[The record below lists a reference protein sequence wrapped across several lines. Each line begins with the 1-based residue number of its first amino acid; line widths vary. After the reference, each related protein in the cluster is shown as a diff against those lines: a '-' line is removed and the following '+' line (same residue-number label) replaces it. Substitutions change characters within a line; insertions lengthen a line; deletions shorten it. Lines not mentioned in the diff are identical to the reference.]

1 MSVRQGLNGWNL
13 GLRFWLLALLMPGVV
28 ALLLYDSWEDYW
40 ATRALTE
47 SVYDGALLEPAKILE
62 TSVEFN
68 QDGTL
73 RIDPPFYAQVMLESR
88 PGNRKYFKVEEIT
101 PAIPAL
107 AGAVVNGLKTQTL
120 LGMEGLPR
128 PKNLAE
134 HEGMPVFYDGF
145 FRNDTLRM
153 VAIWRDLYHEGVHK
167 QIVVMV
173 GESLD
178 MRLRTQQEALR
189 ESLFRNLRMLALSV
203 LLVWCSVAIALWP
216 LNALRHEI
224 RNREHDDLSPLDPYA
239 VPREVMPLVR
249 SVNYHIDL
257 YRQVLQKQARFLA
270 DASHQLR
277 TPLAIIQTQVQY
289 ARREPDLQRVRESLS
304 AINKQLGQ
312 ATRLTEQ
319 LLSLAHATQTSA
331 TEAAPVDLRALAKEM
346 VLQYVPLAR
355 ERSQD
360 LGWRTVEGLLDADSP
375 VTVLVNDAEVHEAL
389 SNLLHNAISHA
400 GPHSRITV
408 SADHNA
414 THGWVSVSDDGIGL
428 AASLREGVFI
438 RFDRG
443 GPSSRAS
450 GSGLGLAIALT
461 YAQRNGGT
469 IELSDGEPNELGGYG
484 LCATLRFPL
493 LNSVT
498 VRRDSLGLL

>member
-1 MSVRQGLNGWNL
+1 MSTRWGLSGWNL

-40 ATRALTE
+40 AMRDITE
-47 SVYDGALLEPAKILE
+47 NVYDSALLEPAKILE

-68 QDGTL
+68 TDGSL

-88 PGNRKYFKVEEIT
+88 PGNRKYFKVEEIVD
-101 PAIPAL
+101 ADQVL
-107 AGAVVNGLKTQTL
+107 AGAVLNGIKTQKL
-120 LGMEGLPR
+120 IGVEGLPR
-128 PKNLAE
+128 PKNLAD

-145 FRNDTLRM
+145 YRNDTLRM
-153 VAIWRDLYHEGVHK
+153 VALWRDLYHKGVHR

-189 ESLFRNLRMLALSV
+189 ESLYRNIRMVALAV

-216 LNALRHEI
+216 LNALRQEV
-224 RNREHDDLSPLDPYA
+224 RSRERDDLSPLDLHA
-239 VPREVMPLVR
+239 VPREVVPLVS
-249 SVNYHIDL
+249 SVNHHIDL
-257 YRQVLQKQARFLA
+257 YRQVLDKQAQFLA

-289 ARREPDLQRVRESLS
+289 ARREPDLTRVRESLA

-312 ATRLTEQ
+312 ANRLTEQ
-319 LLSLAHATQTSA
+319 LLSMAHASQT
-331 TEAAPVDLRALAKEM
+331 EVPELAPVDLYALGKEM
-346 VLQYVPLAR
+346 VLQYVPWAR

-360 LGWRTVEGLLDADSP
+360 IGWREVDETSQGSKQIWVQ
-375 VTVLVNDAEVHEAL
+375 VNDAEVHEAL

-400 GPHSRITV
+400 GPHSQITV
-408 SADHNA
+408 YADKNQ
-414 THGWVSVSDDGIGL
+414 THGWVSVVDDGIGL
-428 AASLREGVFI
+428 AASLRDSVFV

-443 GPSSRAS
+443 GPASRGAGS

-469 IELSDGEPNELGGYG
+469 IELSDGDPNELGGHG

-493 LNSVT
+493 LPS
-498 VRRDSLGLL
+498 S